1 MLFFPNC
8 KINLGLKIT
17 GKRADGYHNIETVF
31 FSVPLKDAIE
41 IIDNVSTLD
50 TVEFTQSG
58 IPLEGLQ
65 YDNLCIKAWQLLKND
80 FPSLPSIKL
89 HLHKAIPTGAGL
101 GGGSADGSFTLV
113 FLNQK
118 YSLNLSENQLLA
130 YALQLGSDCPFFILN
145 TPCLATG
152 RGELLQ
158 PIQLSLSGYRLV
170 LVNPGIHVNTQWAFS
185 QIKLAEPATNNTNNI
200 KQSLSSII
208 SGSIDHWKNQL
219 TNDFEIPVFEKFP
232 LIQSIKET
240 LYEKGALY
248 ASMSG
253 SGSSVFG
260 IFKDNKIP
268 SLNFPNHFLINN
280 SAL

>member
-31 FSVPLKDAIE
+31 FPVQLKDAIE
-41 IIDNVSTLD
+41 IIDNTTSLK
-50 TVEFTQSG
+50 TVEFSQSG
-58 IPLEGLQ
+58 IALDGLQ
-65 YDNLCIKAWQLLKND
+65 NDNLCIKAWELLKND
-80 FPSLPSIKL
+80 FPTLASIKL
-89 HLHKAIPTGAGL
+89 HLHKAIPSGAGL

-113 FLNQK
+113 YLNQK

-130 YALQLGSDCPFFILN
+130 YALQLGSDCPFFIIN
-145 TPCLATG
+145 SPCLANG

-170 LVNPGIHVNTQWAFS
+170 LVNPGIHVNTRWAFS
-185 QIKLAEPATNNTNNI
+185 QLKLTEPSSNYTANF
-200 KQSLSSII
+200 KQSLATIV
-208 SGSIDHWKNQL
+208 SGSINHWKNNL

-232 LIQSIKET
+232 IIHSIKQT
-240 LYEKGALY
+240 LYDKGAIY

-260 IFKDNKIP
+260 IFNDSKMP
-268 SLNFPNHFLINN
+268 SLHFPNNFLINN

>member
-8 KINLGLKIT
+8 KINFGLKIT

-31 FSVPLKDAIE
+31 FPVPLKDAIE
-41 IIDNVSTLD
+41 IIDNTTSLK
-50 TVEFTQSG
+50 TVEFSQSG
-58 IPLEGLQ
+58 IALDGLQ
-65 YDNLCIKAWQLLKND
+65 NDNLCIKAWELLKND
-80 FPSLPSIKL
+80 FPTLPSIKL
-89 HLHKAIPTGAGL
+89 HLHKAIPSGAGL

-113 FLNQK
+113 YLNQK

-130 YALQLGSDCPFFILN
+130 YALQLGSDCPFFIIN
-145 TPCLATG
+145 SPCLANG

-170 LVNPGIHVNTQWAFS
+170 LVNPGIHVNTRWAFS
-185 QIKLAEPATNNTNNI
+185 QLKLTEPSSNYTANF
-200 KQSLSSII
+200 KQSLATIV
-208 SGSIDHWKNQL
+208 SGSINHWKNNL
-219 TNDFEIPVFEKFP
+219 TNDFEIPVFEKSP
-232 LIQSIKET
+232 IINSIKQT
-240 LYEKGALY
+240 LYDKGAIY

-260 IFKDNKIP
+260 IFNDSKMP
-268 SLNFPNHFLINN
+268 SLHFPNNFLINN

>member
-8 KINLGLKIT
+8 KINLGLKVT

-31 FSVPLKDAIE
+31 FPVPLRDAIE
-41 IIDNVSTLD
+41 IIDHNPTLEN
-50 TVEFTQSG
+50 VEFSQSG
-58 IPLEGLQ
+58 ISIDGLQ
-65 YDNLCIKAWQLLKND
+65 NDNLCIKAWQLLKND

-89 HLHKAIPTGAGL
+89 HLHKAIPMGAGL
-101 GGGSADGSFTLV
+101 GGGSADGSCTLIY
-113 FLNQK
+113 LNQK

-130 YALQLGSDCPFFILN
+130 YALQLGSDCPFFIIN
-145 TPCLATG
+145 TPCLASG

-170 LVNPGIHVNTQWAFS
+170 LVNPGIHVNTRWAFS
-185 QIKLAEPATNNTNNI
+185 QLKLTEPATNDSTNT
-200 KQSLSSII
+200 KQSLASIV
-208 SGSIDHWKNQL
+208 SGSIDSWKDKL
-219 TNDFEIPVFEKFP
+219 TNDFEMPVFEKFP

-253 SGSSVFG
+253 SGSSVYG
-260 IFKDNKIP
+260 IFNDNKIP
-268 SLNFPNHFLINN
+268 TLNFPNHFLINN
-280 SAL
+280 STL

>member
-31 FSVPLKDAIE
+31 FPVPLKDAIE
-41 IIDNVSTLD
+41 IIDNTTSLK
-50 TVEFTQSG
+50 TVEFSQSG
-58 IPLEGLQ
+58 IALDGLQ
-65 YDNLCIKAWQLLKND
+65 NDNLCIKAWELLKND
-80 FPSLPSIKL
+80 FPTLPSIKL
-89 HLHKAIPTGAGL
+89 HLHKAIPSGAGL

-113 FLNQK
+113 YLNQK

-130 YALQLGSDCPFFILN
+130 YALQLGSDCPFFIIN
-145 TPCLATG
+145 SPCLANG

-170 LVNPGIHVNTQWAFS
+170 LVNPGIHVNTRWAFS
-185 QIKLAEPATNNTNNI
+185 QLKLTEPSSNYTANF
-200 KQSLSSII
+200 KQSLATIV
-208 SGSIDHWKNQL
+208 SGSINHWKNNL

-232 LIQSIKET
+232 IINSIKQT
-240 LYEKGALY
+240 LYDKGAIY

-260 IFKDNKIP
+260 IFNDSKMP
-268 SLNFPNHFLINN
+268 SLHFPNNFLINN

>member
-253 SGSSVFG
+253 SGSSVYG
-260 IFKDNKIP
+260 IFKDIDIP
-268 SLNFPNHFLINN
+268 SLNFPNNYLINN
-280 SAL
+280 SDL

>member
-1 MLFFPNC
+1 MLLFPNC

-31 FSVPLKDAIE
+31 FPVPLRDAIE
-41 IIDNVSTLD
+41 IIDNNQTLE

-58 IPLEGLQ
+58 IHLDGLQ
-65 YDNLCIKAWQLLKND
+65 NDNLCIKAWQLLKND
-80 FPSLPSIKL
+80 FPALPSIKL
-89 HLHKAIPTGAGL
+89 HLHKAIPMGAGL

-130 YALQLGSDCPFFILN
+130 YALQLGSDCPFFIIN
-145 TPCLATG
+145 IPCLATG
-152 RGELLQ
+152 RGEQFQ

-170 LVNPGIHVNTQWAFS
+170 LVNPGIHVNTRWAFS
-185 QIKLAEPATNNTNNI
+185 QLTLTEPATNNTVNF
-200 KQSLSSII
+200 KQSLSSIV
-208 SGSIDHWKNQL
+208 SSSIDHWKDNL
-219 TNDFEIPVFEKFP
+219 TNDFEMPVFEKFP
-232 LIQSIKET
+232 IIQSIKET

-253 SGSSVFG
+253 SGSSVYG
-260 IFKDNKIP
+260 IFKDIDIP
-268 SLNFPNHFLINN
+268 SLNFPNNYLINN
-280 SAL
+280 SDL